1 MNFDKDGFMRWL
13 KETLNFELCA
23 QQITVELILN
33 LLEYAEKNNNHSK
46 NQMAYFLSD
55 IIPDVS
61 VENIARFERKELD
74 REKQKI
80 YEGDIIEF
88 RAENGNDYFA
98 VIKYGEYEQGSSGT
112 TNVGFY
118 AETLKPCLE
127 LFACA
132 EITSDFRQQSVSQI
146 ACRCRVVA
154 KSSEWEG

>member
-1 MNFDKDGFMRWL
+1 MFCNSFCGKREDSFSWVEGGYICLHSSSDLHIIVDDEGVYHRCSP
-13 KETLNFELCA
+13 ETIGVFT
-23 QQITVELILN
+23 Q
-33 LLEYAEKNNNHSK
+33 
-46 NQMAYFLSD
+46 
-55 IIPDVS
+55 
-61 VENIARFERKELD
+61 ELD

-98 VIKYGEYEQGSSGT
+98 VIKYGTFEQGSSGA

>member
-1 MNFDKDGFMRWL
+1 MFCNSFCGKREDSFSWVEGGYICLHSSSDLHIIVDDEGVYHRCSP
-13 KETLNFELCA
+13 ETIGVFT
-23 QQITVELILN
+23 Q
-33 LLEYAEKNNNHSK
+33 
-46 NQMAYFLSD
+46 
-55 IIPDVS
+55 
-61 VENIARFERKELD
+61 ELD

-98 VIKYGEYEQGSSGT
+98 VIKYGKYEQGSSGT

-154 KSSEWEG
+154 KSSGGEG